1 MCVCVCAETRRVP
14 GTEFRQFRLKTGV
27 GSSQLGLK
35 GNERSGFAADEG

>member
-1 MCVCVCAETRRVP
+1 MPRLGGSQAQSL
-14 GTEFRQFRLKTGV
+14 GSFRLKTGF